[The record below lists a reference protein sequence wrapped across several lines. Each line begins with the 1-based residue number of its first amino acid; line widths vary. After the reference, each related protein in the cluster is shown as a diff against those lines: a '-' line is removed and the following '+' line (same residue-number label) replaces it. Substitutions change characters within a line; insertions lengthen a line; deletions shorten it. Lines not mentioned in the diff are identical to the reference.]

1 LLLDVRDSVDTILSG
16 LILCIL
22 QIDAPRRPVQPLR
35 NVHQLPAGFFDNSLG
50 HPAVCHYYLIQL
62 CLTSV
67 SQSSGRHRLSLSAR
81 QHEAVRDL
89 ASRGHTIFSS
99 LFRRTVHNSHEATP
113 GHPPN
118 QLRGVS
124 SGTLLRRTHEGV
136 RLQERRLT
144 VVDAPFTQGQRVSFT
159 FFASWTF
166 DFTCVTQR
174 YASAGEIRFKKEKDK
189 NTKKASAGSSRPPRS
204 SVTQQSGA
212 APQTQ
217 PSPQSNAT
225 ISTSST
231 TLAVTATSAAVMS
244 TISLPDVTIRKAGHW
259 TRFWLR
265 FCCAPAEY
273 THGHH

>member
-1 LLLDVRDSVDTILSG
+1 VLTPSYRVYV
-16 LILCIL
+16 ILCTL
-22 QIDAPRRPVQPLR
+22 QTDAPRRPVTPVQPLR
-35 NVHQLPAGFFDNSLG
+35 NVHQLLPAGFFDNSLG

-89 ASRGHTIFSS
+89 ASRGIFSS

-118 QLRGVS
+118 QLRGLS
-124 SGTLLRRTHEGV
+124 SGILLRRTHEGV

-144 VVDAPFTQGQRVSFT
+144 VVDVPFTQGQRVSFT
-159 FFASWTF
+159 FFTSWTF
-166 DFTCVTQR
+166 DFTCATQR
-174 YASAGEIRFKKEKDK
+174 YASAGEIRFKKERDK
-189 NTKKASAGSSRPPRS
+189 NTKEASAGSSRPPRS
-204 SVTQQSGA
+204 SVTWQSGA

-217 PSPQSNAT
+217 PSPQSSAT
-225 ISTSST
+225 ISTPST
-231 TLAVTATSAAVMS
+231 TPAVAAASAAVMS
-244 TISLPDVTIRKAGHW
+244 TTSLPDVTIRKAGHW